1 MRTSTPPDD
10 VPVVETVRTGD
21 RCRRIR
27 AGEFL
32 RDEPE
37 PFARRAAIGIDVDEH
52 VAGRDA
58 ASGLAGDD
66 QPLPRL
72 VHHPYTGDGRNRRCA
87 IGAGIVDDDD
97 FVWRERLLK

>member
-1 MRTSTPPDD
+1 MRA
-10 VPVVETVRTGD
+10 V
-21 RCRRIR
+21 
-27 AGEFL
+27 EFL
-32 RDEPE
+32 RNELK
-37 PFARRAAIGIDVDEH
+37 PFTRRAAVGVNVHEH

-58 ASGLAGDD
+58 ASGFACNH
-66 QPLPRL
+66 QSLPRF

>member
-1 MRTSTPPDD
+1 M
-10 VPVVETVRTGD
+10 
-21 RCRRIR
+21 R

-32 RDEPE
+32 RDELE
-37 PFARRAAIGIDVDEH
+37 PVTRRAAVGVDVDEH
-52 VAGRDA
+52 VAGGHA
-58 ASGLAGDD
+58 ASGLARDH
-66 QPLPRL
+66 QSLPRF